1 MKIDYKRAS
10 NRQRY
15 LDRLT
20 KAQRGAPLFAF
31 TRLMTIAQANKLN
44 ADWRQHLA
52 TLATLAPKGK
62 TK

>member
-1 MKIDYKRAS
+1 MKINYKRVAT
-10 NRQRY
+10 RQRY

-44 ADWRQHLA
+44 ANWRNHLA
-52 TLATLAPKGK
+52 TLAIVASKGK
-62 TK
+62 TQ